1 MSLTYQTTGII
12 VRKQG
17 FGENDLLITLL
28 SPEKG
33 LVKAIAP
40 NARKHQSTL
49 RGKTELFVVNNFL
62 MVKGRNL
69 DHISQVET
77 EKTYRKLSQSLGKL
91 TVSQYLAE
99 LVLNLAITEEPQ
111 PELYAIFNEHLRR
124 IEQLSPNENLFPYIA
139 QSVYHFLAIAGIAP
153 NLYNC
158 LKTQQPIIPN
168 FEQKHWK
175 VGFSFKAG
183 GLLKTLNTGKM
194 SDESHEIP
202 INIQLNAIE
211 LALLQSLAHKIL
223 LPITEILP
231 SIYSDSLIENG
242 WIKIER
248 ILKDYIE
255 FYLGHAL
262 KSAEVINAKSFVIN
276 H

>member
-1 MSLTYQTTGII
+1 MNATYKTTGII

-28 SPEKG
+28 SPDNG
-33 LVKAIAP
+33 LVKVIAP

-62 MVKGRNL
+62 IIKGRSL
-69 DHISQVET
+69 DRISQVET

-99 LVLNLAITEEPQ
+99 LILNLAITEEPQ

-124 IEQLSPNENLFPYIA
+124 IEQLSNTENLFPYIA
-139 QSVYHFLAIAGIAP
+139 QSVFHFLAIAGVAP
-153 NLYNC
+153 NVYNC
-158 LKTQQPIIPN
+158 LKTQQPITPN
-168 FEQKHWK
+168 FEQKDWK

-183 GLLKTLNTGKM
+183 GLLKTLNTGKINH
-194 SDESHEIP
+194 ESHQIP
-202 INIQLNAIE
+202 INSQLNAME
-211 LALLQSLAHKIL
+211 LALFQSLAHKIL

-231 SIYSDSLIENG
+231 PVYPDSLIENG
-242 WIKIER
+242 WIRVER
-248 ILKDYIE
+248 ILKEYIE

-262 KSAEVINAKSFVIN
+262 KSAEVINPKSFGIN